1 MKDFIARSFADYR
14 KACWGSMQLNPVQ
27 LKEIEQAYL
36 SGMHELNRFILHSEP
51 LREALE
57 ARLNELG
64 CFPSD
69 KGTNFGTDNNP
80 RASQ

>member
-36 SGMHELNRFILHSEP
+36 SGMHEVNRFMLANDE

-57 ARLNELG
+57 ARLLELG
-64 CFPSD
+64 SILSPER
-69 KGTNFGTDNNP
+69 N
-80 RASQ
+80 